1 MKSDRPLSPEEIV
14 RRRDEVL
21 RHMLNRPPQPHKP
34 LSAPKQ
40 KTRPSGKG
48 RVHKAKARS

>member
-34 LSAPKQ
+34 KQ